1 MIRKLIRSEYLAY
14 RAILKKVPPLALT
27 TLVLAVVL
35 MNLLANKELFHTEWV
50 ALDCGF
56 VLSWIPF
63 LLMECFCKVYGGSD
77 ALRLSVLAITINL
90 LTFIVFKLV
99 SLTPGMWGGYYDT
112 GLIEVNDA
120 LNGMVGGSTW
130 IVLGSALA
138 MAVSSAANSL
148 TNMAVAGLIKSG
160 GFREFAARSY
170 ISTGFSQF
178 VDNFV
183 FALVVSIPLFGWS
196 MKQALFCSLTAA
208 GFELL
213 MEILFSGMA
222 YRLAGRWA
230 EETDGNNLKKQ

>member
-1 MIRKLIRSEYLAY
+1 MIGKLIRSEYLAY
-14 RAILKKVPPLALT
+14 RTILRKVPSLALT
-27 TLVLAVVL
+27 TFVLSVVL
-35 MNLLANKELFHTEWV
+35 MNLLANKELFNYGWV

-63 LLMECFCKVYGGSD
+63 LLMDCFCKVYGGRD
-77 ALRLSVLAITINL
+77 ALRISVLAIAINL
-90 LTFIVFKLV
+90 LTFIIFKLV
-99 SLTPGMWGGYYDT
+99 SLTPGMWGGYYET

-138 MAVSSAANSL
+138 MAVSSAVNSFA
-148 TNMAVAGLIKSG
+148 NMAVSGLIKSG

-170 ISTGFSQF
+170 ISTAVSQF
-178 VDNFV
+178 VDDFV

-196 MKQALFCSLTAA
+196 MKQAVFCSLTAA

-230 EETDGNNLKKQ
+230 DQTDRNNLKNQ